1 MVAFDIATAIAL
13 FVADSERTC
22 LELPHLTTGQR
33 KGAKTLLQQHPE
45 LSCESY
51 GFGSERRLHLFKIES
66 KPEMCPPTKL
76 WQNLPAGKLPV
87 RNTFIQFEDIPVS
100 DRAVQSM
107 PHGMFRQHALAE
119 ACGKAAKEEAPL
131 PCSDAEDEATEH
143 LVFCTTP
150 TSEPE
155 AEPTAH
161 GPKVAVQSTQRVQL
175 RIGELVLVQGL
186 TKAPAFNGLSGVV
199 QCWDEALGRY
209 GIVLVSADGACH
221 QAKVKHEN
229 LQLLL
234 PCP

>member
-13 FVADSERTC
+13 FVADSERAS

-33 KGAKTLLQQHPE
+33 KSAKILLQQHPE

-51 GFGSERRLHLFKIES
+51 GFGSERRLHLFKIGS
-66 KPEMCPPTKL
+66 KPETCPPTKL

-87 RNTFIQFEDIPVS
+87 RNTFIQFEDTPFN

-107 PHGMFRQHALAE
+107 PHGMFGQHVLAE
-119 ACGKAAKEEAPL
+119 ACGKAAKEEAAL
-131 PCSDAEDEATEH
+131 PFSGAEDEATEH
-143 LVFCTTP
+143 MVFCTTP

-161 GPKVAVQSTQRVQL
+161 APKVEAQSTQRVQL
-175 RIGELVLVQGL
+175 GIGALILVRGL

-209 GIVLVSADGACH
+209 GILLVSADGACH
-221 QAKVKHEN
+221 QAKVKQEN
-229 LQLLL
+229 LRLLL